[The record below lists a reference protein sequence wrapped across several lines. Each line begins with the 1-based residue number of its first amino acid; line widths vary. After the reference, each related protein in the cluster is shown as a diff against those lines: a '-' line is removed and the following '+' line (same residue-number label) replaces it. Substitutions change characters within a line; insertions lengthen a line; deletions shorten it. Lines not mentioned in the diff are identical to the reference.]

1 MLREIFSSYKTG
13 GISPNQSIHIK
24 YTMAEVD
31 KVAILSLENAETWSH
46 FFKQLVGKKAYK
58 KKQSNRKKMVN
69 IEPPTY
75 ILKHGENT
83 PYHLIKIEFIVKGL
97 LSTEVLF
104 MLLYMNYCKLPKSIT
119 ISFF

>member
-1 MLREIFSSYKTG
+1 
-13 GISPNQSIHIK
+13 
-24 YTMAEVD
+24 MAEVD

-69 IEPPTY
+69 IEPLTY

-83 PYHLIKIEFIVKGL
+83 PYHLNKIELIVKGL

>member
-1 MLREIFSSYKTG
+1 MIREIFSSYKTG
-13 GISPNQSIHIK
+13 GISPNQSIRIK

-83 PYHLIKIEFIVKGL
+83 PYHLIKIELIVKGL